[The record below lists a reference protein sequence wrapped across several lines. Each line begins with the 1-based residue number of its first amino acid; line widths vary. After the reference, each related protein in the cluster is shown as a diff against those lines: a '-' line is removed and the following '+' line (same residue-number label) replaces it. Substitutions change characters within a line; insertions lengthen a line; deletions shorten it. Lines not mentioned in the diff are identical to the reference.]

1 MHQNSSAKTCPPK
14 PVLQHRGG
22 SKASVPGWSTDSTC
36 LCGAIL
42 CLQAAHAGQRASP
55 PGCRGATASSK
66 PAHAQARMRPY
77 YLRGA
82 RMGPDPARAGPE
94 PARVAPLLS
103 SWPAGLALAAD
114 SLAAESRSAA
124 AGAPPSAI
132 AWSTC
137 SAGECS
143 VRSDFFCMVRARSAA
158 YLDTR
163 PVEAHE
169 EPHRLACR
177 CSPPPLCLCGA
188 CGTAGAA
195 GARPGARG
203 HSQERT
209 AKFNPR
215 FLRQRPVSLPQPAQ
229 PQFPPPPPCPPPPPG
244 PPPPPP
250 PPPPAFHPPAR
261 GPGGRRTSL
270 ATSASSRTQRMRV
283 PNTRG
288 ETRMAMRSSAAAS
301 MRPAGASLASAAVTT
316 TCGPPRRAGLGLT
329 HRVGEHA
336 LAALQQ
342 GVSGGP
348 GMGRPAS
355 GWRTAAQCAGHGR
368 PRGCG
373 AGQRGSREGR
383 RARRAHAEVKLDE
396 LSMGQAWY
404 NKV

>member
-1 MHQNSSAKTCPPK
+1 MKSPIGWHAAVRHHLFAC
-14 PVLQHRGG
+14 V
-22 SKASVPGWSTDSTC
+22 VP
-36 LCGAIL
+36 
-42 CLQAAHAGQRASP
+42 AAQ
-55 PGCRGATASSK
+55 PGRPELDPALGATAKSARQNSIHVSSDS
-66 PAHAQARMRPY
+66 A
-77 YLRGA
+77 
-82 RMGPDPARAGPE
+82 
-94 PARVAPLLS
+94 LS
-103 SWPAGLALAAD
+103 ASH
-114 SLAAESRSAA
+114 SRHSPS
-124 AGAPPSAI
+124 APP
-132 AWSTC
+132 T
-137 SAGECS
+137 
-143 VRSDFFCMVRARSAA
+143 
-158 YLDTR
+158 
-163 PVEAHE
+163 
-169 EPHRLACR
+169 
-177 CSPPPLCLCGA
+177 
-188 CGTAGAA
+188 
-195 GARPGARG
+195 
-203 HSQERT
+203 
-209 AKFNPR
+209 
-215 FLRQRPVSLPQPAQ
+215 
-229 PQFPPPPPCPPPPPG
+229 
-244 PPPPPP
+244 
-250 PPPPAFHPPAR
+250 PPAFHPPAR

>member
-1 MHQNSSAKTCPPK
+1 
-14 PVLQHRGG
+14 
-22 SKASVPGWSTDSTC
+22 
-36 LCGAIL
+36 
-42 CLQAAHAGQRASP
+42 
-55 PGCRGATASSK
+55 
-66 PAHAQARMRPY
+66 
-77 YLRGA
+77 
-82 RMGPDPARAGPE
+82 
-94 PARVAPLLS
+94 
-103 SWPAGLALAAD
+103 
-114 SLAAESRSAA
+114 
-124 AGAPPSAI
+124 
-132 AWSTC
+132 
-137 SAGECS
+137 
-143 VRSDFFCMVRARSAA
+143 
-158 YLDTR
+158 
-163 PVEAHE
+163 
-169 EPHRLACR
+169 
-177 CSPPPLCLCGA
+177 
-188 CGTAGAA
+188 
-195 GARPGARG
+195 
-203 HSQERT
+203 
-209 AKFNPR
+209 
-215 FLRQRPVSLPQPAQ
+215 
-229 PQFPPPPPCPPPPPG
+229 
-244 PPPPPP
+244 
-250 PPPPAFHPPAR
+250 
-261 GPGGRRTSL
+261 
-270 ATSASSRTQRMRV
+270 MRV